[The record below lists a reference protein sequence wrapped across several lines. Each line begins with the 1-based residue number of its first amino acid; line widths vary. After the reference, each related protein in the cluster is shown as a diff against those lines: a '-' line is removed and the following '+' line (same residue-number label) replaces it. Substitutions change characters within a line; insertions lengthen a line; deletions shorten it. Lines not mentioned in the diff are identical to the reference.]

1 MPKPL
6 TLSLNLNSRDAKQ
19 AVALPRT
26 ASELLVK
33 DAPWVLKVPLEL
45 TPELP
50 LLLHLEFQ
58 LLLRDVTPES
68 PGSLDSVD
76 LTAVLSLARFRTPV
90 DNGLT
95 SRTVLLRTTT
105 TSSETKITLET
116 ITPTVALSPE
126 LNLLACTNF
135 RAVLTSKLN
144 ALLVDLHLLLL
155 SASESKAAPPPSLR
169 LLELLVLL
177 PEAESLSPGTTALDK
192 TLAPADT
199 MSYGTMAV
207 PTANSFLT
215 EPLLL
220 TRSLSMLRTT
230 LAEASV
236 SELSLNAPVDN
247 RLLLFFRSV
256 SLLFPALL
264 CARSL
269 PLDALPESLGT
280 LPPLEVLLSQDTTSR
295 FVEPTAAATLSPAC
309 ADVISTPSLA
319 PSPWHLFPN
328 NLSTSVLEVL
338 LPLDAQPLMPTASV
352 PLLLLLQLACSNQH
366 PLSTCLCLLARTVN
380 RLKLLTID

>member
-1 MPKPL
+1 
-6 TLSLNLNSRDAKQ
+6 
-19 AVALPRT
+19 
-26 ASELLVK
+26 
-33 DAPWVLKVPLEL
+33 
-45 TPELP
+45 
-50 LLLHLEFQ
+50 

-76 LTAVLSLARFRTPV
+76 LTAVLSLARFRTAA

-135 RAVLTSKLN
+135 RVVLTSKLN

-280 LPPLEVLLSQDTTSR
+280 LLPLEVLLSQDTTSR

-319 PSPWHLFPN
+319 PSPWHLSPN

-380 RLKLLTID
+380 RLRLDGALETK